1 MYYIINR
8 SALLMNFDT
17 KKRLGFCLNT
27 KKGENFFSFF
37 SSEKAESLGAVEKLS
52 PDELSRTTPTKVF
65 LCGMRK

>member
-27 KKGENFFSFF
+27 KKGEIFFSFF

-52 PDELSRTTPTKVF
+52 QRSTPTKVVF
-65 LCGMRK
+65 LFVRNE

>member
-52 PDELSRTTPTKVF
+52 QRSTPTDKSFFV
-65 LCGMRK
+65 CAE

>member
-37 SSEKAESLGAVEKLS
+37 SSEKAESPGAVEKLS
-52 PDELSRTTPTKVF
+52 QRSTPTKVVF
-65 LCGMRK
+65 LFVRNE